1 MIRQAI
7 ALTMIASFAA
17 VCRASAQQIHGVVRD
32 SASAQP
38 VSGAVLTLL
47 DATGGV
53 LGRGISDER
62 GSYRLSTP
70 SGGSVVASMRVV
82 RIGFRPRVILAPAL
96 SARADIDIVI
106 ASLATMLEP
115 VRVIDQPNCPR
126 RNDRAAAFALWEQ
139 AKSGLLATVVA
150 RQENPAALLRLAF
163 QRKMDD
169 DGHIIGQTV
178 RIDSTDRTAA
188 SFQAVH
194 NATDFVANGF
204 RDTQGASDVFLAP
217 DAEVLLDERFVN
229 GYCLRIADRDRAR
242 PNEIGLA
249 FTAATHKRDRVDI
262 EGVIWIDTTVRALR
276 RVDYSYVGLSRRVE
290 DLHPGG
296 HLEFREMPNGLV
308 LVDRWNIRL
317 VTAES
322 TDVVVPA
329 KMRSDDITTARYILS
344 PQESGGE
351 VARAAWANGSAWQ
364 GSLGTLRVHAI
375 TRAGA
380 PSAGTRVRLEDTDYG
395 ATADASGNFE
405 ISNLIPGPYS
415 LVVADPRLTPI
426 RLTIPT
432 KTSFVAARDSTRV
445 ATIVV
450 PTAEEF
456 VADRCVADRKF
467 AAKDTTAW
475 LLIRVMKPDAT
486 PIAGLKVTLAQRI
499 DPSEREARDAHDTVN
514 EWTPVPD
521 SYETGTDGLFALCRN
536 VTRGWH
542 LRIRVRDQRGAT
554 AEMEIRVMDKLTVV
568 PFVLVAQH

>member
-1 MIRQAI
+1 
-7 ALTMIASFAA
+7 
-17 VCRASAQQIHGVVRD
+17 
-32 SASAQP
+32 
-38 VSGAVLTLL
+38 
-47 DATGGV
+47 
-53 LGRGISDER
+53 
-62 GSYRLSTP
+62 
-70 SGGSVVASMRVV
+70 
-82 RIGFRPRVILAPAL
+82 VILAPVLGAGVN
-96 SARADIDIVI
+96 IDIVI

-163 QRKMDD
+163 QRRMDD
-169 DGHIIGQTV
+169 DDHIVRQTV

-194 NATDFVANGF
+194 SATDFVVNGF

-242 PNEIGLA
+242 PNDIGLA
-249 FTAATHKRDRVDI
+249 FAAATHTRDRVDI

-276 RVDYSYVGLSRRVE
+276 RVDYSYVGLGRRVE

-296 HLEFREMPNGLV
+296 HLEFREMPNGVV

-329 KMRSDDITTARYILS
+329 KARTEEQHSTRYILS

-351 VARAAWANGSAWQ
+351 LAHAGWANGASWQ
-364 GSLGTLRVHAI
+364 ASLGTLRGHAT
-375 TRAGA
+375 TRAGVPA
-380 PSAGTRVRLEDTDYG
+380 AGARVRLEDTDYG
-395 ATADASGNFE
+395 ATTDERGGFE

-415 LVVADPRLTPI
+415 LVVADPRLAPI

-432 KTSFVAARDSTRV
+432 KVSFVAARDSTRV

-456 VADRCVADRKF
+456 VTDRCVADRKF

-475 LLIRVMKPDAT
+475 LLIRVMKSDAT

-499 DPSEREARDAHDTVN
+499 DPSEREARDAHGTMN

-521 SYETGTDGLFALCRN
+521 SYETGTDVYSRYVAMSPADGISEFACAISAVRP
-536 VTRGWH
+536 
-542 LRIRVRDQRGAT
+542 LRWRFA
-554 AEMEIRVMDKLTVV
+554 
-568 PFVLVAQH
+568 